1 MANVYDV
8 GDKIRLS
15 VTFTSGVTPTDPTAV
30 VCKVKE
36 PDGTITT
43 ATYALAQIIKDSA
56 GVYHYDTTIDQAGR
70 HWYRFEGTGT
80 VVAAAEA
87 DFMARE
93 SEFA

>member
-1 MANVYDV
+1 MANIYDV

-15 VTFTSGVTPTDPTAV
+15 CAFTSGSTPTDPTAV
-30 VCKVKE
+30 TVKVKE

-43 ATYALAQIIKDSA
+43 GTVVKDDT
-56 GVYHYDTTIDQAGR
+56 GDYHYDWTIDQAGR

-87 DFMARE
+87 DFWARE
-93 SEFA
+93 SEF